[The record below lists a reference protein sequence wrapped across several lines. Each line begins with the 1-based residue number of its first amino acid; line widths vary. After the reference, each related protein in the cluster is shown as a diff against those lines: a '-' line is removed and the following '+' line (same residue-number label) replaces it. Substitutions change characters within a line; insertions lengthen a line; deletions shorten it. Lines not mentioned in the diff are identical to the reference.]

1 MGSRRRVWERDFLQS
16 ECFSAVGREHG
27 EFDIS
32 GVRDQR
38 VRLGRV
44 LRNLDCSGRRMSGVG
59 KLVECPPQLAE
70 GFSVMSR
77 PDLEERDG
85 QADLT
90 VH

>member
-1 MGSRRRVWERDFLQS
+1 VGSRRRVRERDFLQG
-16 ECFSAVGREHG
+16 ECFSAVERETG
-27 EFDIS
+27 ECDIS

-38 VRLGRV
+38 DGLGRV
-44 LRNLDCSGRRMSGVG
+44 LRNLECSGRRMSGVG
-59 KLVECPPQLAE
+59 KMVECPPQLAE